1 MFNRV
6 RAHLTFAN
14 IASALALFI
23 ALGGS
28 AYAISLGK
36 NDVRSRNIAP
46 HQVKKSD
53 LHKNAVNR
61 RKVANNAVASP
72 EVKSDSLTGA
82 DLQEATLD
90 SSIQRSIVNAC
101 EAGQAIKSLTPLGV
115 ATCENIPAGP
125 VNLTTLQNTVD
136 SLVSQLA
143 TLQGQVDQL
152 CDTVLPAIESNFD
165 ALDAATAPVTGTLP
179 VVGSVAG
186 LLDATLPNLPAN
198 LPACP

>member
-1 MFNRV
+1 MSKRV
-6 RAHLTFAN
+6 TSHLTFAN
-14 IASALALFI
+14 VASALALFI

-28 AYAISLGK
+28 AYAVSLGK

-46 HQVKKSD
+46 RQVKKSD
-53 LHKNAVNR
+53 LHKNAVTK
-61 RKVANNAVASP
+61 RKVADNAIGSP
-72 EVKSDSLTGA
+72 EVGADSLTGG
-82 DLQEATLD
+82 DLNESTLD
-90 SSIQRSIVNAC
+90 SSIQRSFNSCAP
-101 EAGQAIKSLTPLGV
+101 GSAINSVTPLGV

-125 VNLTTLQNTVD
+125 VNLTTLQNTVT
-136 SLVSQLA
+136 SLTSQLA
-143 TLQGQVDQL
+143 TLQSQVDQL

-165 ALDAATAPVTGTLP
+165 ALDTATAPVTGTLP